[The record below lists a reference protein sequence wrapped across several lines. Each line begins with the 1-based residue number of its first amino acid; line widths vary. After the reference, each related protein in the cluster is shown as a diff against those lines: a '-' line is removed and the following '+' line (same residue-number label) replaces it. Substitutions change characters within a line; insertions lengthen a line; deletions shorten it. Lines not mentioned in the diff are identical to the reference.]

1 MDVTGCAHTANIIP
15 RIEVVFIIVCYTNN
29 EKFIIIIIYEN
40 SLWQTTECTFEVFK
54 TGFMVY

>member
-1 MDVTGCAHTANIIP
+1 MDVTGCAQIIP

-29 EKFIIIIIYEN
+29 KKYIIIIYEN
-40 SLWQTTECTFEVFK
+40 SLWQTTECTFRVFK